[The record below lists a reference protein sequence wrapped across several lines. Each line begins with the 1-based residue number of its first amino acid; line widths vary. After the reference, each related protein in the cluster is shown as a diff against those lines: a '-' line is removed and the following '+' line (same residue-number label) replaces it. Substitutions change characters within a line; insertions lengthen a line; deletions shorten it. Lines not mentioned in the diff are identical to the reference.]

1 MTKRRLSLINEA
13 VSKRVKTECTPP
25 TPFQPLTQSYVVTD
39 EWESPSRTR
48 NFLLGDPFADW
59 AEKWWGRFSKGKT
72 TSPTRRTSTPSLRN
86 SSSFLLTQ
94 GNNFENMIINEISK
108 KFDIKEFRNVGSN
121 HFSAKNIDEALYT
134 EGLFRA
140 KVPIIHGGVVHD
152 VENKI
157 HGVFDLAIRED
168 YISKVFTNI
177 PEYILK
183 RLKIAHDSKRYFIV
197 EIKFSTI
204 PLKSDGYHIL
214 NTSSFPAYK
223 GQLYLYNRAISKLTG
238 VENNISLILGRG
250 YKLVQGGSTTLSQ
263 DPFERFG
270 VVDFGGNDVDVVSKT
285 NAAVSWLRDVKKD
298 GWSWNPYKP
307 QRDEMFPNMCVSSDI
322 SSNVKEAKEAVSQR
336 IGEISQVWMCGVAA
350 RKHAHSQGV
359 KSWKDDRCT
368 SQILGFRDG
377 KISKTLDAILNFNRR
392 CLSLPKKSTV
402 EQKIYV
408 DRETISSDV
417 VVTTPCANEFFID
430 FEMAGDIGVSRNAK
444 PIIFMIGVSHNLT
457 TPNGCSIKKSK
468 RNKRSGKHTSVV
480 FSTSEMEWKNE
491 SDVCEKFVKYISTH
505 SVVNKPIRVFHWSST
520 ERWRWD
526 KFCKIATPR
535 LQRVIARSQIEFVD
549 MYEIFKRNNIVIEGC
564 LDYKLK
570 NIAKKMWELG
580 LIETTWPKE
589 GVTDGFGATVELQ
602 NALDGGDIVK
612 INNVIESIETY
623 NKVDVNVLR
632 EMMNCIRRL

>member
-1 MTKRRLSLINEA
+1 MTLNLHITSVPADPHFAEFCYDPNVAGIRMNGLLFKSCNLDEELAKIPRFPSVPLWFDAKGRQLRVEEAIYYKDHLELVMNHGIKGLSLPHPIIFKAGEDWA
-13 VSKRVKTECTPP
+13 MVEKI
-25 TPFQPLTQSYVVTD
+25 TD
-39 EWESPSRTR
+39 E
-48 NFLLGDPFADW
+48 N
-59 AEKWWGRFSKGKT
+59 
-72 TSPTRRTSTPSLRN
+72 
-86 SSSFLLTQ
+86 
-94 GNNFENMIINEISK
+94 
-108 KFDIKEFRNVGSN
+108 
-121 HFSAKNIDEALYT
+121 
-134 EGLFRA
+134 
-140 KVPIIHGGVVHD
+140 
-152 VENKI
+152 
-157 HGVFDLAIRED
+157 
-168 YISKVFTNI
+168 
-177 PEYILK
+177 K
-183 RLKIAHDSKRYFIV
+183 RLILR
-197 EIKFSTI
+197 
-204 PLKSDGYHIL
+204 SDGYPKYRVKPGDSVHFRDTGFEIDGPL
-214 NTSSFPAYK
+214 FTDDEKAKIERAVKAGAQNW
-223 GQLYLYNRAISKLTG
+223 YLSY
-238 VENNISLILGRG
+238 VENRYDVEDFRELIGSQA
-250 YKLVQGGSTTLSQ
+250 KLVQGGSTTLSQ